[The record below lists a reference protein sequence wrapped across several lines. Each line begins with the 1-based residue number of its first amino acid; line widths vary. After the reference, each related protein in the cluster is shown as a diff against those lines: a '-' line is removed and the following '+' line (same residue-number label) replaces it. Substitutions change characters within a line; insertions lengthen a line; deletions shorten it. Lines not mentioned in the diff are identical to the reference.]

1 MLNNRPKVQAL
12 RPANSERK
20 AVVDNTLAL
29 VAEQPSRREEA
40 YERLK
45 AAILGMQLE
54 PGRVTSDSE
63 LSRILGMSRTPVREA
78 LTLLERELLV
88 TRVPNHGVLI
98 RTLTIDELIHVMQ
111 MREALDG
118 MAARLAAGRMSM
130 DLLIELENEFNAMMR
145 AKEHSSEAHA
155 ALSKRLHSQIL
166 KAAGNPFL
174 ESASEVLT
182 TSFERTRQ
190 HSWRVW
196 DAARDAQKIAVRRYR
211 EHMEIVGALKARDA
225 RLAEKAA
232 RAHVVSGLKDLLVLL
247 TKTR

>member
-1 MLNNRPKVQAL
+1 MKTTRPKVQAL
-12 RPANSERK
+12 HT
-20 AVVDNTLAL
+20 VDVRMPPGG
-29 VAEQPSRREEA
+29 VAAPSPGRPSRREEA
-40 YERLK
+40 YEKLKDAIQRL
-45 AAILGMQLE
+45 QLE

-63 LSRILGMSRTPVREA
+63 LSRMLGMSRTPVREA

-118 MAARLAAGRMSM
+118 MAARLASERMPM
-130 DLLIELENEFNAMMR
+130 DQLIDLENAFVAMMQ
-145 AKEHSSEAHA
+145 AEQHSSETHS
-155 ALSKRLHSQIL
+155 ALSKRLHSEVL
-166 KAAGNPFL
+166 KAAGNPL
-174 ESASEVLT
+174 LQNASDMLM

-196 DAARDAQKIAVRRYR
+196 DGARDARKIALRRYE
-211 EHMEIVGALKARDA
+211 EHMEIIRALKARDP

-232 RAHVVSGLKDLLVLL
+232 RAHVVSGRRDLLELL
-247 TKTR
+247 TKAR

>member
-1 MLNNRPKVQAL
+1 MKAGRLNVQILHPGDA
-12 RPANSERK
+12 SRK
-20 AVVDNTLAL
+20 PVDNPITTK
-29 VAEQPSRREEA
+29 VDRPSRREEA
-40 YERLK
+40 YAKLK
-45 AAILGMQLE
+45 EAIQQMQLE

-63 LSRILGMSRTPVREA
+63 LARMLGMSRTPVREA

-118 MAARLAAGRMSM
+118 MAARLAAERIAMP
-130 DLLIELENEFNAMMR
+130 LLIELEDAFTAMMQG
-145 AKEHSSEAHA
+145 EQHSSDTHS
-155 ALSKRLHSQIL
+155 ALSKRLHSEIL

-174 ESASEVLT
+174 ESASEVLM

-196 DAARDAQKIAVRRYR
+196 NAARDAQKIAVRRYE
-211 EHMEIVGALKARDA
+211 EHIEIVQALKARDP
-225 RLAEKAA
+225 RSAEKAA
-232 RAHVVSGLKDLLVLL
+232 RAHVVSGLKDLLTLL